1 VQVSVSIAG
10 ANGKLRNIVSNEV
23 PVPEPQAAPEKQ
35 AGPQAA
41 PRRTFKVRIPAHSY
55 AAFAIE

>member
-23 PVPEPQAAPEKQ
+23 PVPEPQATPEK
-35 AGPQAA
+35 QAA
-41 PRRTFKVRIPAHSY
+41 PRRTFNVRIPAHSY